1 MRRMAYRLHL
11 VRHGEVAN
19 PDHIV
24 YASLAGFGLSP
35 RGRRQAEA
43 TAARLTTRPVS
54 AVWSSPLD
62 RARETADLIAAHF
75 DLAVLVD
82 PDLTEWGLADRWA
95 GIRWEDLRTVF
106 PGELEAYLDH
116 PTNLSF
122 APESLAELATRV
134 AAAAERA
141 ANAGDGDVV
150 VVSHQDPIQAARLAL
165 TGRPLN
171 ELWVNKPL
179 HAAVVT
185 LERRWREVE
194 TWAPEEQAAV
204 GTPPTLADL
213 DTAEAASHGSA
224 SPNEI
229 EELAV
234 GGEGKL
240 G

>member
-1 MRRMAYRLHL
+1 MPPMAHRLHL

-24 YASLAGFGLSP
+24 YASLSGFGLSR

-43 TAARLTTRPVS
+43 AAAHLATRPVS

-62 RARETADLIAAHF
+62 RARETADLIAARF

-82 PDLTEWGLADRWA
+82 PALTEWGLADRWA
-95 GIRWEDLRTVF
+95 GTRWEDLRTVF
-106 PGELEAYLDH
+106 PGELEAYLEH
-116 PTNLSF
+116 PTDLSF
-122 APESLAELATRV
+122 APESLDELAARV
-134 AAAAERA
+134 AAAAVRA

-150 VVSHQDPIQAARLAL
+150 VVSHQDPIQVARLTL
-165 TGRPLN
+165 TGRLLT
-171 ELWVNKPL
+171 ELWVDKPV

-185 LERRWREVE
+185 LERGWREVG
-194 TWAPEEQAAV
+194 TWAPLEQAAV

-213 DTAEAASHGSA
+213 DAAEAASPGSVG
-224 SPNEI
+224 PDQV

-234 GGEGKL
+234 GGEGEL